1 MKSDPD
7 INSEEEEKYK
17 KATELLQK
25 LWWFFFYLVI
35 SPLTIGFVSLL
46 IFQLFSLRVYI
57 VLSLSVITFMFA
69 FLFFLKAYDKFRDK
83 SFFLNKE
90 NNLIARIHITFLIS
104 ILSFIVT
111 PIFTLISWIT
121 QEDVSFE
128 LLPLISFATLYNIVY
143 FYYRFKPIAFFSI
156 AEGEFKHGI
165 DVKITIKQP
174 YNFIIV
180 INYITHLIFLSITF
194 ITNLSWVFALMTNL
208 TIYLITIANT
218 RKICNSIK
226 ESIKENRSILQLLT
240 EFKQKFVIL
249 ITSLVFVLLI
259 QMPLIVIIIFSFSGL
274 ELINTSFLSIIFLFL
289 YLKSLFYINFYYS
302 NRINVYRDSIKSNN
316 SNDKVPAQSI
326 KYQKYNTFL
335 SGILI
340 VLIAAFAFLI
350 NTPLLIVIVLPFF
363 FIFSYSE
370 QKAGICPKN
379 YNKYIFLLNSIIIL
393 ISISFGLFS
402 EILLNYQFLI
412 FLFSL
417 YFILQIFVKTD
428 YFAKEN
434 IIIIQNILAIACFTI
449 IAYSIA
455 YSIEFARFTSD
466 PTIILIFNFMIH
478 GLLISLVSLVSF
490 YILYSRYFY
499 QKRSR
504 LFRSCLF
511 INFFL
516 IELFIFL
523 LINLRTF
530 FLMEILILSSL
541 LFPSIFLFFI
551 FVNYILGVFSRK
563 DFLKI
568 SYYLLWA
575 LIGDIF
581 LSILLINLSNPVILT
596 LDFLFLSIFSQF
608 NLKYGLKIEKVKES
622 VVKKFTK
629 TNSYFMTIE
638 LIALFFF
645 FFYSIA
651 LAELADLALHDKIIL
666 STYFSFLIMTI
677 LANILSRSEVV
688 FSSSITLKINI
699 IALFFSTGL
708 AFYYTYIFT
717 LGTSYVFLYP
727 FISLFLTL
735 YFPFYFLLR
744 KRIYETFIRKGLLI
758 NSALLAIFI
767 TLIPIF
773 LNLEFSRIGLSVDIL
788 SVINYTLL
796 IFPLTLLFI
805 GFTDYLLKLLS
816 RKQFLILTFYLLW
829 VLITD
834 LFVIIFLVSLTE
846 FVFLTLDL
854 LFLSIFSQLN
864 LQFGVKLEKIKDSTV
879 KRYVY
884 INSYIIT
891 GELFALSFF
900 FFYTIVLI
908 NIVFSI
914 YFSLLII
921 TTLVNLLSW
930 NRIIFSE
937 SLTFKI
943 NIITLTFSAGLAYYY
958 SFLFTLGTFY
968 VLLIPFLCLFSILF
982 FPIYYMLRMR
992 IYEKVTHR
1000 LFLVDCILIAI
1011 FLTLIPT
1018 IINLEAIRLGVFIE
1032 IIPTINYTLYIAFGI
1047 LIFTYYLLRKYKIN
1061 EKYTSGVLKSQIFI
1075 EIIIAGTTVFYY
1087 FFILLAG
1094 TVYSFLFPFIMASC
1108 FLYLPSIFS
1117 YRIRYFKEN
1126 VVKKFILANSILLSV
1141 LITLIPTI
1149 SGLELLRIGL
1159 DIDIFIIS
1167 AISLILLFV
1176 VLNFLDFIGI
1186 WYNVKE
1192 KWTNLFKLFK
1202 VFTWFSISIFVS
1214 YVIFSYV
1221 LTDIS
1226 ISIMLFI
1233 FFILNI
1239 YTFKL
1244 LINYSKDLRI
1254 INYLQEFLLYGL
1266 TFSFSF
1272 LIISLIG
1279 LSTVLTFM
1287 PSFLNSFNA
1296 VWYLGL
1302 FLLISLPLIQFFRS
1316 LVKIEYTKVNNG
1328 IEFISWSI
1336 LKIIICIFI
1345 SMIFSFSI
1353 LALIISF
1360 SLTFTFFTP
1369 ITLSYFKKLKI
1380 FSEKNQLIIK
1390 RFMLGVFVISLLILY
1405 IDLFYQLTANESFFN
1420 DYLFLHISF
1429 ILANSLLYLYYF
1441 LLRYNTILQI
1451 DSTVQIFGFYL
1462 SSFILFL
1469 SLLYIYWILLIVP
1482 VLFAIIL
1489 LLYRRSLNIIFRFI
1503 SYFLLSYVIFI
1514 DLLSIFNSFEILGG
1528 FNLIIFGFLTSTYLL
1543 TLISVLLFSI
1553 LLNYKRNNNLEKFA
1567 LYGFLSLLSFTFL
1580 NSYTNILIL
1589 YNITISL
1596 FIFSLFMGIY
1606 FYRQNNELYKWFI
1619 KPCVLLLVFDF
1630 ISFISYT
1637 TLFNNPLYINFS
1649 PILTFTLTMSITGF
1663 TFVILYNS
1671 APANFRKKSFYFTLV
1686 AINIC
1691 FPIFLYFCIVSP
1703 FPSLFGDPIPIII
1716 VINVAVF
1723 LFYLSIG
1730 IYQWRIS
1737 WAIWKSGWYAWNIL
1751 PFVNF
1756 LIIYQSLRG
1765 IDVLGRSV
1773 SLFGGDFSGSSII
1786 SIIIC
1791 SLFFLPV
1798 IYSKIKKYF
1807 LNIIFIVWA
1816 ESLFLLY
1823 WISQNLFAGDILLT
1837 NLSFVLFSVILL
1849 MPLLIGLKFW
1859 KIASIFWLIPLT
1871 VINATFLFFYLISI
1885 GVSLEITISIDLLV
1899 IGLFLIVYSFFPNIR
1914 SIGIILIFSYFVVL
1928 IGIFLTIYFILYS
1941 VILDV
1946 FFSINISFI
1955 VMGFSLFSSKPL
1967 KFVSKT
1973 VDNFL
1978 SWILIINFSWL
1989 TFNTFSLLPRME
2001 IFSFFLALTVF
2012 GCSFFIFNRYK
2023 MKFRINRVFPLLI
2036 VAIGTSSSITSLFSI
2051 LFNLTPYILITTFS
2065 GIFLIFLYFLII
2077 EYRYF
2082 LWALIP
2088 IPLTLPILELL
2099 LTFEVIRNIWL
2110 LAFSAFSTI
2119 YIIFFQI
2126 LINMFKSIIKDESEE
2141 IKNSLMKIY
2150 QEKNQIKMLNF
2161 TCFLLNSVF
2170 FSLFISV
2177 IIPLLTTQLLFN
2189 DIIYIYHILDFL
2201 IIWPIFILFSLKY
2214 IEKSEIDLKIR
2225 DPLLY
2230 FNRICF
2236 VLYLLIPISV
2246 ATNLLLFMVFNN
2258 LDFIIVLF
2266 SFLLTLSGGIFFESY
2281 IIDRRFFYYL
2291 FNSIRDKFTFWSW
2304 LAFINTLSVFLF
2316 IFHSN
2321 WFFLILSWS
2330 FLNQSSLYFLSHLDI
2345 SKKAISNLRVVLF
2358 YILFISGSF
2367 YLGDMI
2373 TNGILMLFEE
2383 LEGIS
2388 YFLLLFQNSFLLLF
2402 ISSYIFIRIDTG
2414 LKSSIEVILL
2424 SVFQGF
2430 FAINWIIIFNLFNI
2444 LNFFS
2449 LISIILIETCFCFKT
2464 IKYFNSLF
2472 FEVKKPKFL
2481 SRAFSFLI
2489 IILYFEISFLM
2500 FGLMIEFTGIFE
2512 SILVSQ
2518 LVFFALTLL
2527 DIYSLK
2533 KIKKNYAQFIH
2544 TISFLV
2550 ITLMTFFILNQYV
2563 AQYPILL
2570 SLEVLVFILMQFY
2583 TSYSF
2588 FASFSQFYPNKTESI
2603 RKRRSQMTHVLGTC
2617 FYINLVL
2624 VLFQALTLF
2633 NVEPQLI
2640 FLSLS
2645 VSVYVLM
2652 IIDAYSVKF
2661 LGKVTSYLKTVSWIF
2676 IMVFTATYLI
2686 SMFNIFNIVNYF
2698 TISLLILIETCFLFT
2713 LAKNLNVLFFEIK
2726 HPKFITKSVS
2736 SIIILL
2742 YFEISLLMYGLM
2754 IEFTGIFESILVS
2767 QLILFAFTLLD
2778 IYSIKRIKKGYAQFI
2793 HTISFFITTLMIV
2806 FILSQYVVQYPI
2818 LLSFEILIFI
2828 LMQFYTNYSFF
2839 ASLSQLYPNRVES
2852 IKKRRSQMTQVLGTF
2867 FYISLVLPLFQV
2879 LISFNVP
2886 LTLIFLNL
2894 SITVHILMIIDV
2906 YILKFLGRISNYLR
2920 IMSWI
2925 FIITFTTTWLYTTYL
2940 ITLLITSIPLI
2951 FFILILETAYLFKIL
2966 DFWEYIV
2973 SHKRRLRFYLISISY
2988 FNFISW
2994 PIYFV
2999 TSDPVHLLNLFI
3011 FSSIILFVF
3020 TYIDK
3025 YIGTVK
3031 EKSLVTLRKASFLTI
3046 GLLLS
3051 IDIFILLGLVPNTT
3065 LLLNLSVAALNFI
3078 FFLGIIVKPF
3088 RKHSLTAFA
3097 FWAAIFSLSSL
3108 IISELSQFW
3117 QIIPAL
3123 VILMILIYPFVFL
3136 LEELRE
3142 LFNKF
3147 VDILVKFFRE
3157 IKQLINQ
3164 AFRIFFNFLKAHYK
3178 VIWILFSACL
3188 AVFLGILLSELYLS
3202 ILLGPVHPTLLTI
3215 AIFAF
3220 LILVVPSSKSSD
3232 PDVIFKRRVL
3242 RLSYGWGSVIAFL
3255 FIYID
3260 PVWYIATILISISVV
3275 GSIILVYLRRKEERE
3290 KIAVKW
3296 RFYTLLTLFI
3306 LFISFIILLVIQQ
3319 IYIHG

>member
-1 MKSDPD
+1 MKSETN
-7 INSEEEEKYK
+7 INSEEKFK

-25 LWWFFFYLVI
+25 FWWFCFYLVI
-35 SPLTIGFVSLL
+35 SPITIGLVGFWIFLL
-46 IFQLFSLRVYI
+46 FLNDLFA
-57 VLSLSVITFMFA
+57 LSLSVITFMFA
-69 FLFFLKAYDKFRDK
+69 FLFFLKAYDKYRDK

-111 PIFTLISWIT
+111 PIFTLIPS
-121 QEDVSFE
+121 EDVSFE
-128 LLPLISFATLYNIVY
+128 LLPLISFALLYNIVY
-143 FYYRFKPIAFFSI
+143 FYYNFKPIAFFNI

-165 DVKITIKQP
+165 DFKLTIKQP

-180 INYITHLIFLSITF
+180 INYIAHLIFLSITF
-194 ITNLSWVFALMTNL
+194 RTKFSWVFALATNL
-208 TIYLITIANT
+208 VLYLITIANT
-218 RKICNSIK
+218 KKICSSIK
-226 ESIKENRSILQLLT
+226 ESIKENRSILLLLT
-240 EFKQKFVIL
+240 EFKQKFVIS
-249 ITSLVFVLLI
+249 ITSLVFILLI
-259 QMPLIVIIIFSFSGL
+259 QMPLIVIIIFSFSGTQYTSL
-274 ELINTSFLSIIFLFL
+274 ELLNSSFLSIIFLFL
-289 YLKSLFYINFYYS
+289 YLKSLFYANFYYS
-302 NRINVYRDSIKSNN
+302 NRINVYRDSTKSNN
-316 SNDKVPAQSI
+316 SNEKIPAQSI
-326 KYQKYNTFL
+326 KYQKYNTYL
-335 SGILI
+335 SGILV

-350 NTPLLIVIVLPFF
+350 DTPLLVVIILPFF

-379 YNKYIFLLNSIIIL
+379 YNKYILLLNSIAIL

-412 FLFSL
+412 FLLSL

-434 IIIIQNILAIACFTI
+434 IIIIQNILATASFTI
-449 IAYSIA
+449 IAYSFFEYTKFENLI
-455 YSIEFARFTSD
+455 IFEFTQFLD
-466 PTIILIFNFMIH
+466 PIIILISNFIMH
-478 GLLISLVSLVSF
+478 GLLISIVSLITF

-499 QKRSR
+499 QKRSK

-511 INFFL
+511 INIFL

-523 LINLRTF
+523 LINLGTF
-530 FLMEILILSSL
+530 FLPEILLLSSL

-551 FVNYILGVFSRK
+551 FVNYILGVFSRN
-563 DFLKI
+563 DFVKI
-568 SYYLLWA
+568 SYYLLWV

-581 LSILLINLSNPVILT
+581 LSLLLIYLNNYVILAF
-596 LDFLFLSIFSQF
+596 DFLFLSIFSQVNF
-608 NLKYGLKIEKVKES
+608 KYGLKIEKVKES
-622 VVKKFTK
+622 TVKQFVK

-645 FFYSIA
+645 FFYLIA
-651 LAELADLALHDKIIL
+651 LAQLTFSDKIIL
-666 STYFSFLIMTI
+666 STYFSFLVMTV
-677 LANILSRSEVV
+677 LANLLSRNNVV
-688 FSSSITLKINI
+688 FSSSITIIINI

-708 AFYYTYIFT
+708 TFYYIYIFT
-717 LGTSYVFLYP
+717 LGTSYVFLLP
-727 FISLFLTL
+727 FIGLFITL

-744 KRIYETFIRKGLLI
+744 KKIYETFIHKGLLI

-773 LNLEFSRIGLSVDIL
+773 INLEFSRIGLSVNIL

-796 IFPLTLLFI
+796 IFPIIFLFI
-805 GFTDYLLKLLS
+805 SFTDYLLKLLS
-816 RKQFLILTFYLLW
+816 QKQFLILSFYLLW
-829 VLITD
+829 VLITN

-846 FVFLTLDL
+846 FVFLTLDF

-864 LQFGVKLEKIKDSTV
+864 LKFGVKLEKIKDSTV
-879 KRYVY
+879 KRYVN

-921 TTLVNLLSW
+921 TTLVNLLSR
-930 NRIIFSE
+930 NEVIFSE

-943 NIITLTFSAGLAYYY
+943 NIITLTFSAGLTFYYT
-958 SFLFTLGTFY
+958 FIFTFGTFY

-1032 IIPTINYTLYIAFGI
+1032 IIPTINYTLYIAFSI
-1047 LIFTYYLLRKYKIN
+1047 LTFSYYLLKKYKIN
-1061 EKYTSGVLKSQIFI
+1061 EIYTSGVLKSQIFI

-1087 FFILLAG
+1087 FYILLAG

-1126 VVKKFILANSILLSV
+1126 IVKKFILANSILLSV

-1159 DIDIFIIS
+1159 HIDIFLIS

-1221 LTDIS
+1221 LIDIS

-1239 YTFKL
+1239 YTFRL
-1244 LINYSKDLRI
+1244 LINYSKDLRL

-1266 TFSFSF
+1266 IFSFSF

-1287 PSFLNSFNA
+1287 PSLLNSFNA

-1302 FLLISLPLIQFFRS
+1302 FLLISLPLIQFFKS
-1316 LVKIEYTKVNNG
+1316 KVKIEYIKVNNG
-1328 IEFISWSI
+1328 IEFVSWSI
-1336 LKIIICIFI
+1336 LKIVLCIFI
-1345 SMIFSFSI
+1345 SMIFSHSNI
-1353 LALIISF
+1353 ALIISF
-1360 SLTFTFFTP
+1360 SLTFSSLTP
-1369 ITLSYFKKLKI
+1369 ISISYFRKLKI
-1380 FSEKNQLIIK
+1380 ISEKNQLIIK

-1429 ILANSLLYLYYF
+1429 ILANILLYLYYF

-1469 SLLYIYWILLIVP
+1469 SLLYIYWILLIIP
-1482 VLFAIIL
+1482 VLFTIIL
-1489 LLYRRSLNIIFRFI
+1489 LLYRRSLNLIFRFI
-1503 SYFLLSYVIFI
+1503 SYYLLSYVIFI

-1528 FNLIIFGFLTSTYLL
+1528 FNLILFGLLTSTYLL

-1663 TFVILYNS
+1663 AFVLLYNK
-1671 APANFRKKSFYFTLV
+1671 APANFRKTSFYFTLF
-1686 AINIC
+1686 AIILC
-1691 FPIFLYFCIVSP
+1691 FPTFLYFSIISP
-1703 FPSLFGDPIPIII
+1703 FPSLLGDPIPIII

-1723 LFYLSIG
+1723 LFYLCIG

-1737 WAIWKSGWYAWNIL
+1737 WAIWKSGWLAWNIL
-1751 PFVNF
+1751 PFANF

-1765 IDVLGRSV
+1765 IDVLGNSIK
-1773 SLFGGDFSGSSII
+1773 LFGVYDFSGSSII

-1807 LNIIFIVWA
+1807 LKIIFIVWA

-1823 WISQNLFAGDILLT
+1823 WVSQNLFVGDKLLT

-1859 KIASIFWLIPLT
+1859 KIVSIFWLIPLT

-1885 GVSLEITISIDLLV
+1885 GVSLEITISIDLLA

-1914 SIGIILIFSYFVVL
+1914 SIGMILIFSYFVVL

-1946 FFSINISFI
+1946 FFSINVSFI
-1955 VMGFSLFSSKPL
+1955 AMGFSLFSSKPL
-1967 KFVSKT
+1967 KFVNKT
-1973 VDNFL
+1973 VDHLL
-1978 SWILIINFSWL
+1978 SWILIVNFSWL

-2051 LFNLTPYILITTFS
+2051 LFNLTPYILITIFS

-2126 LINMFKSIIKDESEE
+2126 LINMFKTTIKDETEE

-2150 QEKNQIKMLNF
+2150 QEKNQMKMLNF
-2161 TCFLLNSVF
+2161 TCFLLNSIF

-2177 IIPLLTTQLLFN
+2177 IYPLLTTQLIFN
-2189 DIIYIYHILDFL
+2189 EIIYVYQILDFL

-2214 IEKSEIDLKIR
+2214 IEKSEIDLKMR

-2230 FNRICF
+2230 FNKISF
-2236 VLYLLIPISV
+2236 VTYLVIPIALALNV
-2246 ATNLLLFMVFNN
+2246 LLFMLYVDMNSVIVVYVF
-2258 LDFIIVLF
+2258 LLIVSGVLF
-2266 SFLLTLSGGIFFESY
+2266 LESYVIDRGIFYF
-2281 IIDRRFFYYL
+2281 L
-2291 FNSIRDKFTFWSW
+2291 FNSTRNKFIFWSW
-2304 LAFINTLSVFLF
+2304 CAFSNILSFF
-2316 IFHSN
+2316 IFIFYSN
-2321 WFFLILSWS
+2321 GFLLLVLISLLNQISLS
-2330 FLNQSSLYFLSHLDI
+2330 FLSYLDI
-2345 SKKAISNLRVVLF
+2345 SKQKISNGRIILYYTLF
-2358 YILFISGSF
+2358 VSGSF
-2367 YLGDMI
+2367 YLGFLI
-2373 TNGILMLFEE
+2373 TEGIVNLFEE
-2383 LEGIS
+2383 LRG
-2388 YFLLLFQNSFLLLF
+2388 YTYYLLLFQNSILLLYILSNF
-2402 ISSYIFIRIDTG
+2402 IKIDTK
-2414 LKSSIEVILL
+2414 LKSSIEVILFTI
-2424 SVFQGF
+2424 FQGLL
-2430 FAINWIIIFNLFNI
+2430 ALNWLIVFNLLNI
-2444 LNFFS
+2444 LNIF
-2449 LISIILIETCFCFKT
+2449 SIILIIVIETCLSFKT
-2464 IKYFNSLF
+2464 VKYFNLLF
-2472 FEVKKPKFL
+2472 FEEKRPQFL
-2481 SRAFSFLI
+2481 FKTFSLLI
-2489 IILYFEISFLM
+2489 ILLYFETSLLIY
-2500 FGLMIEFTGIFE
+2500 GLMIEFVGVFE
-2512 SILVSQ
+2512 SILTSQ
-2518 LVFFALTLL
+2518 LLFFALTLL

-2533 KIKKNYAQFIH
+2533 KIRKNYAH
-2544 TISFLV
+2544 L
-2550 ITLMTFFILNQYV
+2550 
-2563 AQYPILL
+2563 
-2570 SLEVLVFILMQFY
+2570 
-2583 TSYSF
+2583 
-2588 FASFSQFYPNKTESI
+2588 
-2603 RKRRSQMTHVLGTC
+2603 
-2617 FYINLVL
+2617 
-2624 VLFQALTLF
+2624 
-2633 NVEPQLI
+2633 
-2640 FLSLS
+2640 
-2645 VSVYVLM
+2645 
-2652 IIDAYSVKF
+2652 
-2661 LGKVTSYLKTVSWIF
+2661 
-2676 IMVFTATYLI
+2676 
-2686 SMFNIFNIVNYF
+2686 
-2698 TISLLILIETCFLFT
+2698 
-2713 LAKNLNVLFFEIK
+2713 
-2726 HPKFITKSVS
+2726 
-2736 SIIILL
+2736 
-2742 YFEISLLMYGLM
+2742 
-2754 IEFTGIFESILVS
+2754 
-2767 QLILFAFTLLD
+2767 
-2778 IYSIKRIKKGYAQFI
+2778 I
-2793 HTISFFITTLMIV
+2793 HTISFFIISLMII
-2806 FILSQYVVQYPI
+2806 FILNNNVAQYQI
-2818 LLSFEILIFI
+2818 LLSLEVLIFI
-2828 LMQFYTNYSFF
+2828 LMQFYTNYSFS
-2839 ASLSQLYPNRVES
+2839 ASLNQFYPNKIES
-2852 IKKRRSQMTQVLGTF
+2852 INKWRSNINHVLGTF
-2867 FYISLVLPLFQV
+2867 FYIDLCLLLIHV
-2879 LISFNVP
+2879 LILSNVEP
-2886 LTLIFLNL
+2886 QLILL
-2894 SITVHILMIIDV
+2894 SLSLMVHVLMIIDMS
-2906 YILKFLGRISNYLR
+2906 LMKFLGKIANYFKV
-2920 IMSWI
+2920 ISWI
-2925 FIITFTTTWLYTTYL
+2925 FIMTFTTTYLVWLYVEYFIEFL
-2940 ITLLITSIPLI
+2940 FTSIPLI
-2951 FFILILETAYLFKIL
+2951 IFILIIETAYLFKLL
-2966 DFWEYIV
+2966 DFWKFIV
-2973 SHKRRLRFYLISISY
+2973 SNKKRIKFYLISISY
-2988 FNFISW
+2988 LDFIFW
-2994 PIYFV
+2994 PICYA
-2999 TSDPVHLLNLFI
+2999 TLNPLYLLNLMI
-3011 FSSIILFVF
+3011 LSLVILFFF
-3020 TYIDK
+3020 TYFDK
-3025 YIGTVK
+3025 YIGILK
-3031 EKSLVTLRKASFLTI
+3031 EKLLITLRKASFLTV
-3046 GLLLS
+3046 GVLLS
-3051 IDIFILLGLVPNTT
+3051 IDVFLLLGINPNTNIF
-3065 LLLNLSVAALNFI
+3065 LDLSVALFV
-3078 FFLGIIVKPF
+3078 FVVFLGIIIKPF
-3088 RKHSLTAFA
+3088 KGHSVTALA
-3097 FWAAIFSLSSL
+3097 FWTVIFLLLSSIIYHFSLSYV
-3108 IISELSQFW
+3108 ISGT
-3117 QIIPAL
+3117 
-3123 VILMILIYPFVFL
+3123 ILFITILIYPFVFL

-3147 VDILVKFFRE
+3147 VDILVRFF
-3157 IKQLINQ
+3157 KKTKLLILN
-3164 AFRIFFNFLKAHYK
+3164 AFKAVFNFLKTYFK
-3178 VIWILFSACL
+3178 IIWILFSAFM
-3188 AVFLGILLSELYLS
+3188 AIFFGILSLKILLWIHSFLLMIVIFGLLYL
-3202 ILLGPVHPTLLTI
+3202 II
-3215 AIFAF
+3215 
-3220 LILVVPSSKSSD
+3220 PSAKSSD
-3232 PDVIFKRRVL
+3232 PDIIFKRRIL
-3242 RLSYGWGSVIAFL
+3242 RLSIGWGSVISLL
-3255 FIYID
+3255 FMFIT

-3290 KIAVKW
+3290 KIPVKW
-3296 RFYTLLTLFI
+3296 RFYTLLTLFV
-3306 LFISFIILLVIQQ
+3306 LFIIFIILLVLQQ
-3319 IYIHG
+3319 IMIRG